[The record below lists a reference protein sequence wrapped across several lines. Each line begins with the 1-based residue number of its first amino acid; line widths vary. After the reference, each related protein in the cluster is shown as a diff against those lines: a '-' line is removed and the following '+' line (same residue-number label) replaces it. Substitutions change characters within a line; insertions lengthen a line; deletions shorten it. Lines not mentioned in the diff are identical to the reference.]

1 MDERFKSTNTGRA
14 ALAGCESFV
23 AAGMSKACAC
33 FRPAI
38 FLSVLL
44 LFQSG
49 CQSVSMAPSRK
60 REIHALVARY
70 QEALNQK
77 SADQLF
83 SLLSDKISV
92 DGMTDELSRAG
103 LKAGM
108 HWPPS
113 AITNFQV
120 LSTSKKDG
128 LTSVKAAFYFSRSVL
143 LMRFGID
150 DAMRIRTID
159 PVPLWKIPQAK
170 AAKPFSV
177 PFTETNGLMFVKAG
191 VNGQTGFF
199 LIDTGSSGLL
209 LNKKYFQAEKMH
221 GLPGFTS
228 TVQGI
233 KPVWGSATVRS
244 FQWGELSAG
253 EIRGQLHDFSVMETP
268 AITPLL
274 GAIGYEQLKTCSIRF
289 DWRNKRISVR
299 PATGR
304 AQPEGSGGQ
313 PTAVIGFTH
322 FLHAPALLAKFG
334 NSTRRM
340 IFDSG
345 AQINLLP
352 DLDGIETH
360 FRKAEVVTRISDGGP
375 IGKETA
381 LLGLVDEMKLGG
393 LTYKNLP
400 FAVFEV
406 PYLAGHGILG
416 SPIIQR
422 SLVEIDYPKKT
433 ISIW

>member
-1 MDERFKSTNTGRA
+1 MAERSKSTNICRA
-14 ALAGCESFV
+14 VLAGCESFV
-23 AAGMSKACAC
+23 AAGILKACAY

-60 REIHALVARY
+60 REIHALVVRY
-70 QEALNQK
+70 QEALNQRSTDK
-77 SADQLF
+77 LF
-83 SLLSDKISV
+83 SLMSDNISV

-108 HWPPS
+108 HWPAS
-113 AITNFQV
+113 AITSFQV

-128 LTSVKAAFYFSRSVL
+128 LTSVKVAFYFSKSVL
-143 LMRFGID
+143 LMRFGLD

-170 AAKPFSV
+170 AAKPFSA
-177 PFTETNGLMFVKAG
+177 PFTETNGLMFVKAS

-199 LIDTGSSGLL
+199 LVDTGSSGLL
-209 LNKKYFQAEKMH
+209 LNRKYFQADKKH

-244 FQWGELSAG
+244 FQWGELRVG

-274 GAIGYEQLKTCSIRF
+274 GAIGYEQLQTSAIRF
-289 DWRNKRISVR
+289 DWRNKRISIR
-299 PATGR
+299 SSSDR
-304 AQPEGSGGQ
+304 AEPSVSGGQ

-322 FLHAPALLAKFG
+322 FLHAPALLAKIG

-352 DLDGIETH
+352 DLDRIETH

-422 SLVEIDYPKKT
+422 GLVKINFPKRT